1 MSVQKARQGYKL
13 VKWLFGKEI
22 EIPEE
27 WRISHL
33 EDGAEIKGRVGWKGY
48 TQEDFVE
55 KGHGAISLGANNIS
69 KENKLDLSELTYV
82 TWSKYDESPEIQ
94 VSKNDIILAQR
105 GSIGKVAI
113 IEHELDK
120 TTINPNVVLIKNF
133 DFDNYFL
140 YYVLTSENITKQM
153 NRVTSSTTIPLLTQ
167 CQIKKFRMPIPDKSE
182 QQKIAS
188 ILSNVDSLIDQTQK
202 IIDQTIILKKGLMQ
216 KLLTRGI
223 GHTKFKKVKW
233 LFGKEIVIPEEWKME
248 NLMNLGEP
256 VIGLTY
262 EPDNVKSAGI
272 LVLRA
277 PNIQDGKL
285 RFDDNVYVDVELM
298 DRLKIRKGD
307 LLICVRN
314 GSKQLIGKCALVDRN
329 FDNTTFGAF
338 MSVFR
343 SKENPFIYYQFQT
356 PLIRKQI
363 TKSLTFTINQITN
376 KDLNSFILPIPPTD
390 EQQKIVSILS
400 AIDSKIAE
408 LESKKSN
415 LQKLKKGLMQKL
427 LTGQMRVKV

>member
-13 VKWLFGKEI
+13 VKSHFGKYK

-27 WRISHL
+27 WNVNTIEDCCNILDSKRIPLNSTIRNEMKGIIPYYGANGVQGYINKHIFDEDL
-33 EDGAEIKGRVGWKGY
+33 ILLAEDGGYFSEYQTRPIAYYVSGKSWVNNHAHVLSNKVGFDLKWIFYSLVHKNILPWIKGSTR
-48 TQEDFVE
+48 T
-55 KGHGAISLGANNIS
+55 
-69 KENKLDLSELTYV
+69 KLNQSELR
-82 TWSKYDESPEIQ
+82 KIEIF
-94 VSKNDIILAQR
+94 IP
-105 GSIGKVAI
+105 
-113 IEHELDK
+113 
-120 TTINPNVVLIKNF
+120 TLI
-133 DFDNYFL
+133 
-140 YYVLTSENITKQM
+140 
-153 NRVTSSTTIPLLTQ
+153 
-167 CQIKKFRMPIPDKSE
+167 E

-188 ILSNVDSLIDQTQK
+188 VLSNVDSLINQTQKVIDQTQK
-202 IIDQTIILKKGLMQ
+202 LKKGLMQ